1 VIHSGLELRHP
12 QLTKHAMTDPIASL
26 IEHLPKAELHLHIEG
41 TLEPEMMLALAQ
53 RNGIELPYASVEEI
67 HAAYEFDG
75 LQDFLDLYYAG
86 MSVLIEERDF
96 HDLTRAYLDKVADQ
110 GVTHVEIF
118 FDPQAHTDRGIAFET
133 VLSGILSALESGVRE
148 LGITSKLIM
157 CFLRHLPEEQAFDA
171 LACACR
177 HKDHIHAVGLD
188 SGEAGNPPEKFAR
201 VYEAARKEGF
211 LAVAHAGEKGPAAY
225 VKDALDILKVS
236 RVDHGNHALDDPQLV
251 ARLAREKI
259 PLTMCPLSNLRLKGI
274 PDLAA
279 HPIKRAL
286 DAGLLATV
294 NSDDPSYF
302 GGYINDNYIAVSN
315 AVGLSPDEII
325 TLAKNSFAG
334 SFLSDR
340 EKQEQLDAVD
350 RYVEKL

>member
-1 VIHSGLELRHP
+1 
-12 QLTKHAMTDPIASL
+12 MTINTDQL
-26 IEHLPKAELHLHIEG
+26 IEHLPKAELHVHIEG

-53 RNGIELPYASVEEI
+53 RNNVELPYDTVEEI

-96 HDLTRAYLDKVADQ
+96 RDLTRAYLDKMAEQ

-118 FDPQAHTDRGIAFET
+118 FDPQGHTDRGVTFET
-133 VLSGILSALESGVRE
+133 VLGGILNGLEKGKNE

-157 CFLRHLPEEQAFDA
+157 CFLRHLPEEEAFEA
-171 LACACR
+171 LASACR
-177 HKDHIHAVGLD
+177 HKEHIHAVGLD
-188 SGEAGNPPEKFAR
+188 SGEAGNPPANFAR

-211 LAVAHAGEKGPAAY
+211 IAVAHAGEEGPAAY
-225 VKDALDILKVS
+225 VSDALDILKVS
-236 RVDHGNHALDDPQLV
+236 RVDHGNHALDDPKLV
-251 ARLAREKI
+251 ARMVREKT

-274 PDLAA
+274 PSLAA
-279 HPIKRAL
+279 HPIKQAL

-302 GGYINDNYIAVSN
+302 GGYINDNYKAVSA
-315 AVGLSPDEII
+315 AVGLTPGEII
-325 TLAKNSFAG
+325 TLAKNSFAA
-334 SFLSDR
+334 SFLDDR
-340 EKQEQLDAVD
+340 DKQAHIEAVD
-350 RYVEKL
+350 RHAEGFKD